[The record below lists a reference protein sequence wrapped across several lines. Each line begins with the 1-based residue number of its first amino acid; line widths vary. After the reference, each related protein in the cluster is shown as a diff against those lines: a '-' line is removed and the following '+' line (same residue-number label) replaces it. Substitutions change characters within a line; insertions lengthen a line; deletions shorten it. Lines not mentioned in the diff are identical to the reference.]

1 MRPRPTLMLAVFT
14 AENRLR
20 VSKSPLPE
28 SDPTP
33 AAATPVTATLDAR
46 TDNSLVSWSQGPD
59 LLPLDLEDLEDV
71 NFDVGFEDLINTDAL
86 LDGALS
92 LPVALTP
99 KPDQMLVPS
108 RHHPQT
114 SLEEM
119 IASRIQYALDVIKK
133 VPSSMVSENQTP
145 WSHPHL
151 YRACMPRE
159 MQDAQACCAL
169 YAAKNQ
175 YNAAMILRTI
185 QARAHEVLAAPPP
198 KGRLEALARLHAIL
212 LYQIIRI
219 FDGDIPMRASAQ
231 QSLTALEPAMLALL
245 PFVKWE
251 SSQPTTGPAEDQ
263 SFCPTKEFWQE
274 WIWQES
280 ARRTIFFTCFFLIT
294 HQMLIGREP
303 PNGCSD
309 RYIFCQSWTM
319 SAHLWGAPNVVD
331 FAIAWREKKHFVIN
345 QQSFNEALRDAS
357 ADDVDL
363 FGRMLM
369 VGALG
374 IDDTR
379 LWFYNRGGTL

>member
-1 MRPRPTLMLAVFT
+1 MRPRPTLVLAVFA

-20 VSKSPLPE
+20 LSKSAFRQIEVIGSTPYSAELWITSAGKRPD
-28 SDPTP
+28 SRRCDPC
-33 AAATPVTATLDAR
+33 
-46 TDNSLVSWSQGPD
+46 
-59 LLPLDLEDLEDV
+59 
-71 NFDVGFEDLINTDAL
+71 
-86 LDGALS
+86 
-92 LPVALTP
+92 
-99 KPDQMLVPS
+99 S
-108 RHHPQT
+108 RH
-114 SLEEM
+114 SGRL
-119 IASRIQYALDVIKK
+119 
-133 VPSSMVSENQTP
+133 
-145 WSHPHL
+145 
-151 YRACMPRE
+151 E

-263 SFCPTKEFWQE
+263 SFCPTKESWQE

-345 QQSFNEALRDAS
+345 KQSFNEALRDAS

-379 LWFYNRGGTL
+379 VWFYNRGGKL